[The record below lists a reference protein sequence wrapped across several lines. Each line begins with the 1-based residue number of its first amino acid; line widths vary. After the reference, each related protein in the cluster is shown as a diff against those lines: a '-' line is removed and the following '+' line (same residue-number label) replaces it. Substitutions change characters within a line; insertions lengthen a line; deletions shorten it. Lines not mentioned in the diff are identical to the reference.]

1 MTYFLSLLAR
11 GRQLLLL
18 APLLAALACG
28 GRSPA
33 PVQASGSLPA
43 REFLVRGI
51 DSLVASL
58 TALDTALVELEESA
72 DTARA
77 LGSFR
82 RARRDFKR
90 IEGLLTY
97 YIPVTTGTVNGPRLE
112 ADDDDPNPPVKSAP
126 IGFQVIETALFD
138 GSITI
143 DSARTEL
150 RSMTRAVST
159 VLRSVA
165 STNPI
170 MPNAALDAARL
181 QLARVA
187 TLSIAGFDADV
198 SGDAIIESAAALDG
212 VRDFLLVVLTD
223 STRRHAID
231 STLTAAAA
239 ALRAQPDF
247 ATFDR
252 LQFIVQSALPAG
264 RLLAEAQSELGAPDE
279 GVRLFWRSE
288 TGSPFEQGAFS
299 PDAFPPAHARP
310 STPELEALGQRL
322 FHEPA
327 LSGSGDRS
335 CAFCHQPDRA
345 FADGRARALPMPGQS
360 DARLRNTPTLLN
372 VALQPAFF
380 ADDRALSLENQVG
393 VVLASAA
400 EMASSADSAAARL
413 QRVAA
418 YREAFRAAI
427 PDRGDSAIGGLEVRQ
442 ALSAYLRTLNAL
454 DSRFD
459 RAVRGD
465 TLALSSQERRGFT
478 VFMGTGKCGTCHFA
492 PLFNGLT
499 PPFYRTSEAEIIG
512 VPAGPDLDRPTL
524 DPDVGRSNVEDNPL
538 NRFAFKVPTL
548 RNVALTAPY
557 MHNGVFRTLEE
568 VIEFYDRGGGVGIGL
583 SLPYQSL
590 PTGKLGLS
598 ASDKKAL
605 VAFMGALTD
614 TVPRPVRAPAPVAPR
629 VAAVAH

>member
-1 MTYFLSLLAR
+1 MMDITIPRPAARPLLVLLA
-11 GRQLLLL
+11 
-18 APLLAALACG
+18 LAATQACNAAP
-28 GRSPA
+28 RIAEPA
-33 PVQASGSLPA
+33 AGSLPA
-43 REFLVRGI
+43 RAFLVSGI

-58 TALDTALVELEESA
+58 SALDSALVELNETA
-72 DTARA
+72 DTTRARA
-77 LGSFR
+77 SFR
-82 RARRDFKR
+82 RARHDFKR

-126 IGFQVIETALFD
+126 IGFQVIEAALFD
-138 GSITI
+138 GSISI
-143 DSARTEL
+143 DSAHTEL
-150 RSMTRAVST
+150 RAMTRSVST

-165 STNPI
+165 STNAI
-170 MPNAALDAARL
+170 APNAGLDAARL

-198 SGDAIIESAAALDG
+198 SGDAIVESASALEG
-212 VRDFLLVVLTD
+212 VRDFLLVLLTD
-223 STRRHAID
+223 STRRRAID
-231 STLTAAAA
+231 STFTAAADD
-239 ALRAQPDF
+239 LRAHPDF
-247 ATFDR
+247 ASFDR
-252 LQFIVQSALPAG
+252 LGFIVRSAVPAG
-264 RLLAEAQSELGAPDE
+264 RLLTDAQEELGNPTE

-288 TGSPFEQGAFS
+288 RGSPYEQDAFS

-310 STPELEALGQRL
+310 STPELEEIGRRL

-327 LSGSGDRS
+327 LSGTGDRS
-335 CAFCHQPDRA
+335 CAFCHVPQRA
-345 FADGRARALPMPGQS
+345 FTDGRTRALPMPG
-360 DARLRNTPTLLN
+360 APETKLRNTPTLIN

-393 VVLASAA
+393 VVLASSA
-400 EMASSADSAAARL
+400 EMSSSADSAAARL
-413 QRVAA
+413 ERIVH
-418 YREAFRAAI
+418 YREAFRRAM

-465 TLALSSQERRGFT
+465 TLALTRQERRGFD

-512 VPAGPDLDRPTL
+512 VPANADLDHPTL
-524 DPDVGRSNVEDNPL
+524 DSDVGRANVEDNPL
-538 NRFAFKVPTL
+538 NRFAFKVPSL

-568 VIEFYDRGGGVGIGL
+568 VVEFYDRGGGVGIGL
-583 SLPYQSL
+583 TLPYQSL

-605 VAFMGALTD
+605 VAFLGALTD
-614 TVPRPVRAPAPVAPR
+614 TIPRPIRPVPSRDR
-629 VAAVAH
+629 VAVSAH